1 MLLGHLSRSPLLWD
15 AILRGTTNSVMP
27 LKPTLQVHLFTNILA
42 TAHKHPLLSLG
53 P

>member
-1 MLLGHLSRSPLLWD
+1 MLLGPLSRSQLLWD

-27 LKPTLQVHLFTNILA
+27 LKPTLQAHLFTNILA